1 MSKIKVNS
9 IEAATG
15 TTITIP
21 SGQTLDISSTT
32 LTLPSTLVTTT
43 GSQTL
48 TNKTLTSPSLSTPA
62 LGTPASGLLTN
73 ATGLPLTSGVTGTLP
88 TANGGTGLAAIGTS
102 LQVLRVN
109 TGATALEYA
118 TPAVASSDYV
128 LLETTTASNSASVS
142 FDGFFSSTYDTYIIY
157 AYGMYASSAAQTF
170 KMRFR
175 RSNSDVTASNYATIC
190 LNHQSVADNQIITG
204 QSTFDLTGAGAA
216 SFGTT
221 SSDNNCSVITIFNA
235 LSTTVHKS
243 MIFHGFTK
251 RNDGNLF
258 VHSGSGQLS
267 DATTALS
274 GVSFFMNS
282 GNIYGKFKLYG
293 IK

>member
-48 TNKTLTSPSLSTPA
+48 TNKILTAPTLSTPA
-62 LGTPASGLLTN
+62 LGTPASGVLTN

-109 TGATALEYA
+109 SGATALEYGTVSSKIVQVVNAIKTDTQKSNSGSYVDITGLSA
-118 TPAVASSDYV
+118 TITPTS
-128 LLETTTASNSASVS
+128 ASNKVLVFCNLSLTGQHGNGGGAHILRGATAIGIADTSGSA
-142 FDGFFSSTYDTYIIY
+142 
-157 AYGMYASSAAQTF
+157 
-170 KMRFR
+170 R
-175 RSNSDVTASNYATIC
+175 RS
-190 LNHQSVADNQIITG
+190 
-204 QSTFDLTGAGAA
+204 
-216 SFGTT
+216 SF
-221 SSDNNCSVITIFNA
+221 
-235 LSTTVHKS
+235 
-243 MIFHGFTK
+243 
-251 RNDGNLF
+251 
-258 VHSGSGQLS
+258 SGSGYTGDGSGS
-267 DATTALS
+267 DIMQFAVTTSFLDSPATTSATTYKVQVVGETS
-274 GVSFFMNS
+274 NYWGVNVPVDGGGTEM
-282 GNIYGKFKLYG
+282 GNGSTDNIRMVSTITLMEVQA
-293 IK
+293 